1 MRRRNGKMVER
12 GLKGIDALMQGGEK
26 GIMGCI
32 WDFLEFLMML
42 VLVLRMEFVGVE
54 FHRLM
59 RVRIV
64 MGMMLMLMLVMI
76 WWGRL
81 KNVSSEGLEKWV
93 W

>member
-64 MGMMLMLMLVMI
+64 MLMLMLMLVMI
-76 WWGRL
+76 WWG
-81 KNVSSEGLEKWV
+81 
-93 W
+93 